1 MAPKQLNHHCGYTP
15 SKSTT
20 TGSLIGQPPQEHV
33 FGCDANEVLLRH
45 VKLPLGQLLSHDT
58 PTFIPVWLII
68 GESVEHKV
76 LPNPGLFIPTV
87 SVELKTGKR
96 GIRAPPIA
104 RFKGA
109 INPPEVSNPH

>member
-33 FGCDANEVLLRH
+33 FGCSTYKVSLGH
-45 VKLPLGQLLSHDT
+45 VQLPLGQCLSHDP
-58 PTFIPVWLII
+58 PTFIIVWLII

-76 LPNPGLFIPTV
+76 LPNPGLINPT
-87 SVELKTGKR
+87 STVELKTGKR
-96 GIRAPPIA
+96 GILTGV
-104 RFKGA
+104 KGVRGL
-109 INPPEVSNPH
+109 INPIVEVSNPH